1 MSVNKR
7 LKLSELSEIDDNTQS
22 SSNASSVLGLKRHS
36 ENEASESDLTNKKQ
50 RLIQSSSNEVI
61 SLLSDDD
68 DVLILDP
75 LPPPSPLDKG
85 YGKRSTGNKPHKRKT
100 GSKK

>member
-7 LKLSELSEIDDNTQS
+7 LKLSELSEINGDTQS
-22 SSNASSVLGLKRHS
+22 SSNTSSVLGLKRHS
-36 ENEASESDLTNKKQ
+36 EDEASESDLTKKKQ
-50 RLIQSSSNEVI
+50 KLIQSSSNEVI

-68 DVLILDP
+68 DVIILDP
-75 LPPPSPLDKG
+75 PPPSPPDKG